1 MPLNSKNYHYNF
13 ELVFVDLRYY
23 LEGDRPSQ
31 TNRFTIFPNMVSFLS
46 KFEWYFSLVYVVNK
60 LRHN

>member
-1 MPLNSKNYHYNF
+1 MPLNSKNYNYNF

-31 TNRFTIFPNMVSFLS
+31 TNYFTISQTWLVFCYILS
-46 KFEWYFSLVYVVNK
+46 GISV
-60 LRHN
+60 